1 MERKGETTMNPEAP
15 LLAWLGGVVLLVI
28 VVVVPTLLI
37 LSLNTLVP
45 ALAIPYTFET
55 WCAAFFITSLPV
67 AANLWTRK

>member
-1 MERKGETTMNPEAP
+1 MNPDSP
-15 LLAWLGGVVLLVI
+15 LLAWLGGFVLLVI

-55 WCAAFFITSLPV
+55 WCAAFYICLLFV